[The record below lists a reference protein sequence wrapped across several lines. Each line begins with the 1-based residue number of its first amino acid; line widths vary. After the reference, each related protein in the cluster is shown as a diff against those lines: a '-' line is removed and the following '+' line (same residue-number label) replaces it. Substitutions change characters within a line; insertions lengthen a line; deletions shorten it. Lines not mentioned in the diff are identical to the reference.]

1 MYKQITLIGRKFVVI
16 TDHKALTTF
25 MRSNNLTGMK
35 WRWASELQE
44 YQPFLINWRPG
55 SENALP
61 DMLLQILNEDEKD
74 FILVTGPMS
83 HNQHLEWNTMQLAR
97 GLTKKCGKCREKN
110 VQSAKRKSCD
120 ATWRSI
126 P

>member
-1 MYKQITLIGRKFVVI
+1 MYKQITLIGKEFVVI

-44 YQPFLINWRPG
+44 YQPFSINWRPG
-55 SENALP
+55 SENAPP

-97 GLTKKCGKCREKN
+97 GQKMWLM
-110 VQSAKRKSCD
+110 QRKEC
-120 ATWRSI
+120 TI
-126 P
+126 G